1 VVHAAV
7 ASVRESA
14 AVREGA
20 MAFIKEA
27 EDWATQV
34 ERGAWES
41 AAFLASTRGEAYEA
55 VHEVTLLK
63 DKLADAH

>member
-1 VVHAAV
+1 
-7 ASVRESA
+7 
-14 AVREGA
+14 